1 MGSTCTRTRIAAAEI
16 HQKHQCGTGKNQ
28 KNSSSVYYCSET
40 QANHHKKLVRPRR
53 KVWRSG
59 VKGFLIEKDHHG
71 ALSRGVSS
79 PLFLSGGSCMRIV
92 SPSALFLRFLDSN
105 ETRCPRALQ
114 IGSEYLSSGC
124 RATINTLAGWMDGYI
139 VSRLV
144 KARGLPI

>member
-1 MGSTCTRTRIAAAEI
+1 MGSTCTRTRIARSAWALLRFI
-16 HQKHQCGTGKNQ
+16 KNV
-28 KNSSSVYYCSET
+28 SSSVRKKSKQIRVCIIVARRSNPHRY
-40 QANHHKKLVRPRR
+40 KKLVRPRR

-71 ALSRGVSS
+71 PLSRAS
-79 PLFLSGGSCMRIV
+79 LFVGRLLCFV

-124 RATINTLAGWMDGYI
+124 CYYKHTRWMDGWMDI
-139 VSRLV
+139 
-144 KARGLPI
+144 